1 MCEELVPE
9 DELADCKA
17 FRTGSLP
24 VGLETNN
31 GLADV
36 ISSIAIYNLG
46 WDYLSRFPDLV
57 NNLTAEEVRAAAQH
71 YLDADNVVI
80 TVAGP

>member
-1 MCEELVPE
+1 MCEELIPE
-9 DELADCKA
+9 EELADSKA

-24 VGLETNN
+24 VGLETNS

-36 ISSIAIYNLG
+36 ISNIALHNLG
-46 WDYLSRFPDLV
+46 WDYLYRFPDLI
-57 NNLTAEEVRAAAQH
+57 NNLTAEEVRAAAKN
-71 YLDADNVVI
+71 YLDPDHVVI